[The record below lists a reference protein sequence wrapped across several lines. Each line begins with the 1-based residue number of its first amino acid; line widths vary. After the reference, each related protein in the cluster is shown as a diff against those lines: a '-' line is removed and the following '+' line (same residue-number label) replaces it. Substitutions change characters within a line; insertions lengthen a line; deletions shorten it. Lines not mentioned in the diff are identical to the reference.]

1 MEFLR
6 GAAGLEIM
14 WQKLRLRRIGRS
26 FKHWHLVSMQESVEM
41 AALSLE
47 AMTKQ
52 YISIEDEY
60 ERLRSSKSLDFLA
73 KTVQRVP
80 ELQGIP
86 VSRAMITVAFG
97 DFTERV
103 RDVYDLYREHHPLLP
118 SSSLTKILHDY
129 QLVKDGGVDSQQ
141 SSVSSADL
149 SFHEFLHALQKLVKS
164 QTANAGD
171 ILDQQR
177 AAERLWKRLSHARTP
192 KSPPTSLDTETNL
205 LDVLERETQVVE
217 QVILQQKEAVL
228 GTDPLVIHV
237 VQGYDQKLAS
247 VFAQYAVKETIRL
260 EAWIRFLE
268 TFGLVPSIVSQK
280 EAQQAYQNARHK
292 PLVFKEWVQL
302 LCEFAQHLSPDVML
316 SKREMLLTLLF
327 HIGIKTDEVCYL
339 PEEIETALWVLFQ
352 HYATQSKLQGRI
364 TMTSDGFSQFLHDLT
379 GPSSNQSKHEFV
391 YSRISGPDSK
401 YMGFEQFCQALGQLQ
416 QMEHASEQQNQPLG
430 DAVSAWISQNIL
442 RT

>member
-1 MEFLR
+1 MELLA
-6 GAAGLEIM
+6 GAARLEIM

-26 FKHWHLVSMQESVEM
+26 FKHWHLLGMEESVEM
-41 AALSLE
+41 TSLSLE

-52 YISIEDEY
+52 YISVEDEY
-60 ERLRSSKSLDFLA
+60 ERLRCSKSLDFLA

-80 ELQGIP
+80 ELQDIP

-103 RDVYDLYREHHPLLP
+103 RDVYDLYREHQSLLP
-118 SSSLTKILHDY
+118 PASFTKILHDY
-129 QLVKDGGVDSQQ
+129 QLVKDATDPQQ
-141 SSVSSADL
+141 FAVPTNL
-149 SFHEFLHALQKLVKS
+149 SFYDFLHAMRQLVEA

-177 AAERLWKRLSHARTP
+177 AAERLWKRLSHARVP
-192 KSPPTSLDTETNL
+192 KASPTNLDTETKL

-217 QVILQQKEAVL
+217 QVILQQKEVVL

-237 VQGYDQKLAS
+237 VHGYDQSLAS

-260 EAWIRFLE
+260 EAWLRFLKA
-268 TFGLVPSIVSQK
+268 FGLVPSIVSQK
-280 EAQQAYQNARHK
+280 EAKQAYQSARHK

-302 LCEFAQHLSPDVML
+302 LCEFAQHLSPDVKL

-339 PEEIETALWVLFQ
+339 PDEIETALWALFQ
-352 HYATQSKLQGRI
+352 HYATQSKPHGRI

-379 GPSSNQSKHEFV
+379 GTNSNQSNHETV
-391 YSRISGPDSK
+391 YSRILGPEGK
-401 YMGFEQFCQALGQLQ
+401 HMGFEQFCQALGQLEKI
-416 QMEHASEQQNQPLG
+416 EHPTELENQPLG
-430 DAVSAWISQNIL
+430 DAVSAWISQNIF
-442 RT
+442 RA